1 MSTVEQDAAQDS
13 AAKTPATNTPTQ
25 ATDRYRANYQ
35 GEVESAA
42 LYRALAEN
50 EDRPQLAKV
59 YERLASVE
67 EAHADFWKKR
77 IAALNER
84 APTGRL
90 GWRIRALIWLA
101 QRFGADA
108 VLPTAVR
115 LEGMGG
121 DNYATQPEAAA
132 RGMPAQEQS
141 HARILT
147 ALSSR
152 KLTGGVEGGVL
163 AQLEGRHGQV
173 GANALRAAV
182 LGANDGLVS
191 NLSLVMGVSGA
202 ALSNDI
208 VLITG
213 LAGLIAGAA
222 SMAMG
227 EWLSVQSSRELY
239 QKQIA
244 TEASE
249 LELMPEE
256 EKQELEL
263 IYQAKGL
270 SEPEAKALADRMLS
284 DKDRAL
290 DTLVREELGIDPE
303 QLGGSA
309 WAAASASFLL
319 FCLGAII
326 PVFPFL
332 FVEGINAIAASV
344 ALSTVALFVIGGLTS
359 LFTAKPVW
367 FAGLR
372 QLVIGLAAAAVT
384 FGVGHLLGVSVG

>member
-1 MSTVEQDAAQDS
+1 MSTAEKDATTDS
-13 AAKTPATNTPTQ
+13 AGKAPATNTPTQ

-90 GWRIRALIWLA
+90 GLRIRALIWLA

-108 VLPTAVR
+108 VLPSAVKF
-115 LEGMGG
+115 EGMGG
-121 DNYATQPEAAA
+121 AEYATQPEAAA

-163 AQLEGRHGQV
+163 AKLEGRHGQV

-256 EKQELEL
+256 EKQELVL

-270 SEPEAKALADRMLS
+270 SEAEAIALADRMLS

-290 DTLVREELGIDPE
+290 DTLSREELGIDPE
-303 QLGGSA
+303 DLGGSA
-309 WAAASASFLL
+309 WAAASASFML

-332 FVEGINAIAASV
+332 FTEGSKAVIVSV
-344 ALSTVALFVIGGLTS
+344 ALSAVALFVIGGLTS
-359 LFTAKPVW
+359 LFTARNLV
-367 FAGLR
+367 FSGVR
-372 QLVIGLAAAAVT
+372 QLAIGLAAAAVT
-384 FGVGHLLGVSVG
+384 FGIGHLLGVSVG

>member
-1 MSTVEQDAAQDS
+1 MSTAEKDATKDS
-13 AAKTPATNTPTQ
+13 VGKTPAQ
-25 ATDRYRANYQ
+25 ATERYRANYQ

-50 EDRPQLAKV
+50 EERPQLAKV

-77 IAALNER
+77 IAALNGR
-84 APTGRL
+84 APSGRL
-90 GWRIRALIWLA
+90 GWRIRTLIWLA
-101 QRFGADA
+101 NRFGADA

-115 LEGMGG
+115 MEGMGG
-121 DNYATQPEAAA
+121 ADYATQPEAAA

-152 KLTGGVEGGVL
+152 KLSGGVEGGVL

-202 ALSNDI
+202 AFSNDI
-208 VLITG
+208 ILITG
-213 LAGLIAGAA
+213 LAGLIAGAT

-303 QLGGSA
+303 ELGGSA
-309 WAAASASFLL
+309 WAAASASFML
-319 FCLGAII
+319 FCLGAIV

-332 FVEGINAIAASV
+332 FVEGINAVAASV

-359 LFTAKPVW
+359 LFTSKPVW

>member
-1 MSTVEQDAAQDS
+1 M
-13 AAKTPATNTPTQ
+13 ATNEKDVDRKDDTPTG
-25 ATDRYRANYQ
+25 DRYRANFQ

-50 EDRPQLAKV
+50 EERPQLAKV

-67 EAHADFWKKR
+67 EAHADFWR
-77 IAALNER
+77 RRLRAINER
-84 APTGRL
+84 APSGRL

-101 QRFGADA
+101 KRFGADA

-115 LEGMGG
+115 MEGSGG
-121 DNYATQPEAAA
+121 ADYSTQPEATA
-132 RGMPAQEQS
+132 RGMPAQEHS
-141 HARILT
+141 HARILR
-147 ALSSR
+147 ALSN
-152 KLTGGVEGGVL
+152 KPVGGVEGGVL
-163 AQLEGRHGQV
+163 ARLEGRHGQI

-202 ALSNDI
+202 AFSNDI

-213 LAGLIAGAA
+213 LAGLIAGAM

-239 QKQIA
+239 EKQIE

-256 EKQELEL
+256 EKQELIL

-270 SEPEAKALADRMLS
+270 SEPEATALADRMLS
-284 DKDRAL
+284 DKVRGL
-290 DTLVREELGIDPE
+290 DTLVREELGIDPDA
-303 QLGGSA
+303 LGGSA

-319 FCLGAII
+319 FCLGAIV

-332 FVEGINAIAASV
+332 FAEGSDAILGSV
-344 ALSTVALFVIGGLTS
+344 ALSAAALFVIGILTS
-359 LFTAKPVW
+359 LFTSRNVI
-367 FAGLR
+367 FSGLR
-372 QLVIGLAAAAVT
+372 QLAIGLAAAAVT
-384 FGVGHLLGVSVG
+384 FGVGHVLGVSVG

>member
-1 MSTVEQDAAQDS
+1 MSTTEKDAAPKD
-13 AAKTPATNTPTQ
+13 TPAQT
-25 ATDRYRANYQ
+25 ADRYRANYQ

-50 EDRPQLAKV
+50 EDRPQLARV

-77 IAALNER
+77 LGAMNER
-84 APTGRL
+84 TPTGRL
-90 GWRIRALIWLA
+90 GWRIRTLIWLA
-101 QRFGADA
+101 KRFGAEA

-115 LEGMGG
+115 IEGMGG
-121 DNYATQPEAAA
+121 EQYANQPEAAA

-141 HARILT
+141 HARILK
-147 ALSSR
+147 ALSTTR
-152 KLTGGVEGGVL
+152 PVGGVEGGVL
-163 AQLEGRHGQV
+163 ARLEGRHGQV

-191 NLSLVMGVSGA
+191 NLSLVMGVAGA
-202 ALSNDI
+202 AFSNDI

-213 LAGLIAGAA
+213 LAGLIAGAS

-239 QKQIA
+239 QKQIE
-244 TEASE
+244 TERLE
-249 LELMPEE
+249 LEQLPEE

-284 DKDRAL
+284 DKTRAL

-303 QLGGSA
+303 ELGGSA

-332 FVEGINAIAASV
+332 FIEGSTAVAISV
-344 ALSTVALFVIGGLTS
+344 ALSAAALFVIGGLTS
-359 LFTAKPVW
+359 LFTARNIV
-367 FAGLR
+367 FSGLR
-372 QLVIGLAAAAVT
+372 QLAIGLAAAAVT
-384 FGVGHLLGVSVG
+384 YGVGHVLGVSVG